1 MGKNRREK
9 REEEREGF
17 ASKRTAQYRSR
28 NLKALGILSIIG
40 VIVSFAC
47 YEFVTST
54 NNIPGAPL
62 NAGKL
67 GDEHIHASL
76 LVKIF
81 GDKFDFT
88 TPNYQV
94 KTSWIHFENQDG
106 DTIHRHSTGV
116 ELEFLFNSMKI
127 AMDDECFVFPDG
139 RQFCTNNDYT
149 LQFYINQQKVDDLRM
164 YVIQE
169 DDRILITY
177 GNEDQETIDKQL
189 AELNAQA
196 INRLLA
202 K

>member
-17 ASKRTAQYRSR
+17 ASKRTSQYRSR
-28 NLKALGILSIIG
+28 NLKALGILSMIG
-40 VIVSFAC
+40 VIVAFAC

-54 NNIPGAPL
+54 NNVPGAPM

-76 LVKIF
+76 LVSIF
-81 GDKFDFT
+81 GDKFDFS

-94 KTSWIHFENQDG
+94 KTPWIHFENQDG

-116 ELEFLFNSMKI
+116 ELEFLFNSMSVGV
-127 AMDDECFVFPDG
+127 DENCFVFPDG
-139 RQFCTNNDYT
+139 RQFCNNEDYS
-149 LQFYINQQKVDDLRM
+149 LKFYINQQLVEDIRQ
-164 YVIQE
+164 YIIQE
-169 DDRILITY
+169 DDRILISY
-177 GNEDQETIDKQL
+177 GNEDQLAIDKQL

-196 INRLLA
+196 INRL
-202 K
+202 

>member
-17 ASKRTAQYRSR
+17 ASKRSSQYRTR
-28 NLKALGILSIIG
+28 NLKAIGILSMIG

-54 NNIPGAPL
+54 NNVPGAPE

-67 GDEHIHASL
+67 GAEHIHASM

-81 GDKFDFT
+81 GDKFDFS

-94 KTSWIHFENQDG
+94 KTPWIHFENQDG
-106 DTIHRHSTGV
+106 NTIHRHSTGV
-116 ELEFLFNSMKI
+116 ELEFLFNSMNI
-127 AMDDECFVFPDG
+127 ATDENCFVFPDG
-139 RQFCTNNDYT
+139 RQFCTNEDYS
-149 LQFYINQQKVDDLRM
+149 LKFYINQQLVEDIRK
-164 YVIQE
+164 YVVQE

-177 GNEDQETIDKQL
+177 GNDDQLSIDQQL

-196 INRLLA
+196 INRL
-202 K
+202 

>member
-17 ASKRTAQYRSR
+17 AAKRTAQYRTR
-28 NLKALGILSIIG
+28 NLKALGILSAIG
-40 VIVSFAC
+40 VIVAFAC
-47 YEFVTST
+47 FEFVTST
-54 NNIPGAPL
+54 NNVPGAPE

-76 LVKIF
+76 LVSIF
-81 GDKFDFT
+81 GDKFDFS

-94 KTSWIHFENQDG
+94 KTPWIHFENQDG

-116 ELEFLFNSMKI
+116 ELEFLFNSMSI
-127 AMDDECFVFPDG
+127 GLDENCFVFPDG
-139 RQFCTNNDYT
+139 RQFCTNEDYS
-149 LQFYINQQKVDDLRM
+149 LKFYINQQLVEDIRK

-177 GNEDQETIDKQL
+177 GNEDQLAIDKQL

-196 INRLLA
+196 INRL
-202 K
+202 

>member
-149 LQFYINQQKVDDLRM
+149 LKFYINQQKVDDLRM

-196 INRLLA
+196 INRL
-202 K
+202 

>member
-17 ASKRTAQYRSR
+17 AAKRTAQYRTR
-28 NLKALGILSIIG
+28 NLKALGILSAIG
-40 VIVSFAC
+40 VIVAFAC
-47 YEFVTST
+47 FEFVTST
-54 NNIPGAPL
+54 NNVPGAPE

-76 LVKIF
+76 LVSIF
-81 GDKFDFT
+81 GDKFDFS

-94 KTSWIHFENQDG
+94 KTPWIHFENQDG

-116 ELEFLFNSMKI
+116 ELEFLFNSMSVGV
-127 AMDDECFVFPDG
+127 DENCFVFPDG
-139 RQFCTNNDYT
+139 RQFCNNEDYS
-149 LQFYINQQKVDDLRM
+149 LKFYINQQLVKDIRQ
-164 YVIQE
+164 YIIQE

-177 GNEDQETIDKQL
+177 GNEDQLSIDKQL

-196 INRLLA
+196 INRL
-202 K
+202 

>member
-17 ASKRTAQYRSR
+17 ASKRTSQYRMR
-28 NLKALGILSIIG
+28 NLKALGILSMIG

-47 YEFVTST
+47 YEFITST
-54 NNIPGAPL
+54 NNVPGAPE

-67 GDEHIHASL
+67 GAEHIHASM

-81 GDKFDFT
+81 GDKFDFS

-94 KTSWIHFENQDG
+94 KTPWIHFENQDG

-116 ELEFLFNSMKI
+116 ELEFLFNSMNI
-127 AMDDECFVFPDG
+127 GTDENCFVFPDG
-139 RQFCTNNDYT
+139 RQFCTNEDYS
-149 LQFYINQQKVDDLRM
+149 LKFYINQQLVKDIRQYIV
-164 YVIQE
+164 QE

-177 GNEDQETIDKQL
+177 GNEDQLAIDQQL

-196 INRLLA
+196 INRL
-202 K
+202 

>member
-1 MGKNRREK
+1 MGKNRRER

-17 ASKRTAQYRSR
+17 AAKRTAQYRTR
-28 NLKALGILSIIG
+28 NLKAVGILSMIG
-40 VIVSFAC
+40 VIVAFAC
-47 YEFVTST
+47 FEFVTST
-54 NNIPGAPL
+54 NNVPGAPE

-67 GDEHIHASL
+67 GAEHIHASM

-94 KTSWIHFENQDG
+94 KTPWIHFENQDG

-116 ELEFLFNSMKI
+116 ELEFLFNSMNI
-127 AMDDECFVFPDG
+127 AVDDNCFVFPDG
-139 RQFCTNNDYT
+139 RQFCTNEDYS
-149 LQFYINQQKVDDLRM
+149 LKFYVNEQLVKDLRQ
-164 YVIQE
+164 YIVQE

-177 GNEDQETIDKQL
+177 GNEDQLTIDSQL

-196 INRLLA
+196 INRL
-202 K
+202 

>member
-17 ASKRTAQYRSR
+17 ASKRTTQYRTR
-28 NLKALGILSIIG
+28 NLKAIGILSMIG
-40 VIVSFAC
+40 VIVAFAC

-54 NNIPGAPL
+54 NNIPGAPE

-67 GDEHIHASL
+67 GEEHIHASM

-88 TPNYQV
+88 TPNYQI
-94 KTSWIHFENQDG
+94 KTSWIHFEDQDG
-106 DTIHRHSTGV
+106 DTVHRHSTGV
-116 ELEFLFNSMKI
+116 ELEFLFNSMNI
-127 AMDDECFVFPDG
+127 GIDENCFVFPDG
-139 RQFCTNNDYT
+139 RQFCTNEDYS
-149 LQFYINQQKVDDLRM
+149 LKYYVNQEQVKNIQT
-164 YVIQE
+164 YVVQE

-177 GNEDQETIDKQL
+177 GNEDQLGIDKQL

-196 INRLLA
+196 IKRL
-202 K
+202 

>member
-17 ASKRTAQYRSR
+17 ASKRTSQYRSR
-28 NLKALGILSIIG
+28 NLKALGILSMIG
-40 VIVSFAC
+40 VIVAFAC

-54 NNIPGAPL
+54 NNVPGAPE

-76 LVKIF
+76 LVNIF
-81 GDKFDFT
+81 GDKFDFS

-94 KTSWIHFENQDG
+94 KTPWIHFENQDG

-116 ELEFLFNSMKI
+116 ELEFLFNSMSI
-127 AMDDECFVFPDG
+127 GLDENCFVFPDG
-139 RQFCTNNDYT
+139 RQFCTNEDYS
-149 LQFYINQQKVDDLRM
+149 LKFYINQQLVEDIRK

-177 GNEDQETIDKQL
+177 GNEDQLAIDKQL

-196 INRLLA
+196 INRL
-202 K
+202 

>member
-28 NLKALGILSIIG
+28 NLKALGILSVIG

-139 RQFCTNNDYT
+139 RQFCTNDDYT
-149 LQFYINQQKVDDLRM
+149 LKFYINQQKVDDLRM

-196 INRLLA
+196 INRL
-202 K
+202 

>member
-17 ASKRTAQYRSR
+17 ASKRTSQYRSR
-28 NLKALGILSIIG
+28 NLKALGILSMIG
-40 VIVSFAC
+40 VIVAFAC

-54 NNIPGAPL
+54 NNVPGAPM

-76 LVKIF
+76 LVSIF
-81 GDKFDFT
+81 GDKFDFS

-94 KTSWIHFENQDG
+94 KTPWIHFENQDG

-116 ELEFLFNSMKI
+116 ELEFLFNSMSI
-127 AMDDECFVFPDG
+127 GLDENCFVFPDG
-139 RQFCTNNDYT
+139 RQFCTNEDYS
-149 LQFYINQQKVDDLRM
+149 LKFYINQQLVEDIRQHI
-164 YVIQE
+164 IQE

-177 GNEDQETIDKQL
+177 GNEDQLAIDKQL

-196 INRLLA
+196 INRL
-202 K
+202 

>member
-17 ASKRTAQYRSR
+17 AAKRTAQYRTR
-28 NLKALGILSIIG
+28 NLKALGILSMIG
-40 VIVSFAC
+40 VIVAFAC
-47 YEFVTST
+47 FEFVTST
-54 NNIPGAPL
+54 NNVSGAPE

-67 GDEHIHASL
+67 GAEHIHASM

-81 GDKFDFT
+81 GDKFDFS

-94 KTSWIHFENQDG
+94 KTPWIHFENQDG

-116 ELEFLFNSMKI
+116 ELEFLFNSMNI
-127 AMDDECFVFPDG
+127 AVDDNCFVFPDG
-139 RQFCTNNDYT
+139 RQFCTNEDYS
-149 LQFYINQQKVDDLRM
+149 LKFYVNQQLVEDLRE
-164 YVIQE
+164 YIVQE

-177 GNEDQETIDKQL
+177 GNEDQLAIDKQL

-196 INRLLA
+196 INRL
-202 K
+202 

>member
-17 ASKRTAQYRSR
+17 ASKRTSQYRSR
-28 NLKALGILSIIG
+28 NLKAIGILSMIG
-40 VIVSFAC
+40 VIVGFAC

-54 NNIPGAPL
+54 NNVPGAPE

-76 LVKIF
+76 LVNIF
-81 GDKFDFT
+81 GDKFDFS

-116 ELEFLFNSMKI
+116 ELEFLFNSMSI
-127 AMDDECFVFPDG
+127 ALDDKCFGFPDG
-139 RQFCTNNDYT
+139 RQFCNNDDYS
-149 LQFYINQQKVDDLRM
+149 LKFYINQQKVEDIRKYIVQD
-164 YVIQE
+164 

-177 GNEDQETIDKQL
+177 GNEDQLAIDKQL
-189 AELNAQA
+189 SELNAQA
-196 INRLLA
+196 IKRL
-202 K
+202 

>member
-17 ASKRTAQYRSR
+17 AAKRTAQYRTR
-28 NLKALGILSIIG
+28 NLKALGILAGIG

-54 NNIPGAPL
+54 NNVPGAPE

-76 LVKIF
+76 LVSIF
-81 GDKFDFT
+81 GDKFDFS

-94 KTSWIHFENQDG
+94 KTPWIHFENQDG

-116 ELEFLFNSMKI
+116 ELEFLFNSMSVGV
-127 AMDDECFVFPDG
+127 DENCFVFPDG
-139 RQFCTNNDYT
+139 RQFCNNEDYS
-149 LQFYINQQKVDDLRM
+149 LKFYINQQLVKDIRQ

-177 GNEDQETIDKQL
+177 GNEDQLAIDKQL

-196 INRLLA
+196 INRL
-202 K
+202 

>member
-17 ASKRTAQYRSR
+17 ASKRTSQYRSR
-28 NLKALGILSIIG
+28 NLKAIGILSMIG
-40 VIVSFAC
+40 VIVGFAC
-47 YEFVTST
+47 YEFITST
-54 NNIPGAPL
+54 NNVPGAPE

-76 LVKIF
+76 LVNIF
-81 GDKFDFT
+81 GDKFDFS

-116 ELEFLFNSMKI
+116 ELEFLFNSMSI
-127 AMDDECFVFPDG
+127 AVDDKCFGFPDG
-139 RQFCTNNDYT
+139 RQFCNNDDYS
-149 LQFYINQQKVDDLRM
+149 LKFYINQQKVEDIRKYIVQD
-164 YVIQE
+164 

-177 GNEDQETIDKQL
+177 GNEDQLAIDKQL
-189 AELNAQA
+189 SELNAQA
-196 INRLLA
+196 IKRL
-202 K
+202 

>member
-17 ASKRTAQYRSR
+17 ASKRSSQYRMR
-28 NLKALGILSIIG
+28 NLKALGILSMIG
-40 VIVSFAC
+40 VIVAFAC

-54 NNIPGAPL
+54 NNVPGAPE

-76 LVKIF
+76 LVSIF
-81 GDKFDFT
+81 GDKFDFS

-94 KTSWIHFENQDG
+94 KTPWIHFENQDG

-116 ELEFLFNSMKI
+116 ELEFLFNSMSVGV
-127 AMDDECFVFPDG
+127 DENCFVFPDG
-139 RQFCTNNDYT
+139 RQFCNNEDYS
-149 LQFYINQQKVDDLRM
+149 LKFYINQQLVEDIRQ
-164 YVIQE
+164 YIIQE

-177 GNEDQETIDKQL
+177 GNEDQLAIDKQL

-196 INRLLA
+196 INRL
-202 K
+202 

>member
-17 ASKRTAQYRSR
+17 ASKRTSQYRSR
-28 NLKALGILSIIG
+28 NLKAIGILSMIG
-40 VIVSFAC
+40 VIVGFAC

-54 NNIPGAPL
+54 NNVPGAPE

-76 LVKIF
+76 LVNIF
-81 GDKFDFT
+81 GDKFDFST
-88 TPNYQV
+88 TPYQV

-106 DTIHRHSTGV
+106 DTIHRHSSGV

-127 AMDDECFVFPDG
+127 MTDEKCFVFPDG
-139 RQFCTNNDYT
+139 RQFCTNEDYS
-149 LQFYINQQKVDDLRM
+149 LKFYINQQLVEDIRKYIV
-164 YVIQE
+164 QE
-169 DDRILITY
+169 DDRILISY
-177 GNEDQETIDKQL
+177 GNEDQETIDEQL

-196 INRLLA
+196 IKRL
-202 K
+202 

>member
-17 ASKRTAQYRSR
+17 ASKRSSQYRMR
-28 NLKALGILSIIG
+28 NLKALGILSMIG

-47 YEFVTST
+47 YEFITST
-54 NNIPGAPL
+54 NNVPGAPE

-67 GDEHIHASL
+67 GAEHIHASM
-76 LVKIF
+76 LVNIF
-81 GDKFDFT
+81 GDKFDFS

-94 KTSWIHFENQDG
+94 KTPWIHFENQDG

-116 ELEFLFNSMKI
+116 ELEFLFNSMNI
-127 AMDDECFVFPDG
+127 ATDENCFVFPDG
-139 RQFCTNNDYT
+139 RQFCTNEDYS
-149 LQFYINQQKVDDLRM
+149 LKFYINQQLVEDIRKYIV
-164 YVIQE
+164 QE

-177 GNEDQETIDKQL
+177 GNEDQLAIDKQL

-196 INRLLA
+196 INRL
-202 K
+202 

>member
-17 ASKRTAQYRSR
+17 ASKRSSQYRMR
-28 NLKALGILSIIG
+28 NLKALGILSMIG

-54 NNIPGAPL
+54 NNVPGAPE

-67 GDEHIHASL
+67 GAEHIHASM

-81 GDKFDFT
+81 GDKFDFS

-94 KTSWIHFENQDG
+94 KTPWIHFENQDG

-116 ELEFLFNSMKI
+116 ELEFLFNSMSI
-127 AMDDECFVFPDG
+127 ATDENCFVFPDG
-139 RQFCTNNDYT
+139 RQFCTNEDYS
-149 LQFYINQQKVDDLRM
+149 LKFYINQQLVEDISKYIV
-164 YVIQE
+164 QE

-177 GNEDQETIDKQL
+177 GNEDQLAIDQQL

-196 INRLLA
+196 INRL
-202 K
+202 

>member
-17 ASKRTAQYRSR
+17 ASKRSSQYRMR
-28 NLKALGILSIIG
+28 NLKALGILSMIG

-47 YEFVTST
+47 YEFITST
-54 NNIPGAPL
+54 NNVPGAPE

-67 GDEHIHASL
+67 GAEHIHASM

-81 GDKFDFT
+81 GDKFDFS

-94 KTSWIHFENQDG
+94 KTPWIHFENQDG

-116 ELEFLFNSMKI
+116 ELEFLFNSMNI
-127 AMDDECFVFPDG
+127 ATDENCFVFPDG
-139 RQFCTNNDYT
+139 RQFCTNEDYS
-149 LQFYINQQKVDDLRM
+149 LKFYINQQLVEDIRKYIV
-164 YVIQE
+164 QE

-177 GNEDQETIDKQL
+177 GNEDQLAIDKQL

-196 INRLLA
+196 INRL
-202 K
+202 